1 MRDYEQEA
9 RLQSA
14 VNYAAGQRSVIAET
28 LHSRLGK
35 IEGQLNTLAQGI
47 SCVADRVVGGSENKP
62 CAPVE
67 PPADS
72 LEEQIVRVHRAL
84 TEAEAAF
91 ARLTP
96 VL

>member
-1 MRDYEQEA
+1 MRDYEQAA
-9 RLQSA
+9 RLQSSG
-14 VNYAAGQRSVIAET
+14 VGNAAYNVPVET
-28 LHSRLGK
+28 LHDRLSY

-47 SCVADRVVGGSENKP
+47 SSVADRVVGNCGERP
-62 CAPVE
+62 GTPMG

-72 LEEQIVRVHRAL
+72 LDEQIRRVSRSL
-84 TEAEAAF
+84 GEAENAF